1 MEHFIYCGWKTEF
14 DDVKNGDSVW
24 NLSGMARKAFKYGVE
39 ESIYNH
45 QGSSSL
51 TAGSI

>member
-1 MEHFIYCGWKTEF
+1 VFYLLRVETEF

-45 QGSSSL
+45 QVVSSSL